1 MTAYSFTPQP
11 VFAKHGYLKVDPP
24 RRPFQIEMT
33 GGDKNSSGSGFPI
46 LPLILGVGVITGL
59 AFIRSKKKG
68 INKKQYVQ
76 NKVSQAKK
84 LFYSATKNTGA
95 NEQIKKAVDKFKA
108 SNPDKAST
116 ASYTQTCITGDFIA
130 IKNMEGQLLTEIPL
144 QKSAS

>member
-11 VFAKHGYLKVDPP
+11 VFAKHGYLKVGPP

-76 NKVSQAKK
+76 NKVSQAK
-84 LFYSATKNTGA
+84 
-95 NEQIKKAVDKFKA
+95 
-108 SNPDKAST
+108 
-116 ASYTQTCITGDFIA
+116 SYFTRQPKTQELTNKSRKQLINSKHQTQTRHQQPHTHRRA
-130 IKNMEGQLLTEIPL
+130 
-144 QKSAS
+144 